1 MTAVASPAQALPTNP
16 TQLPMTNSKTV
27 LSRKA
32 HPGFKAA
39 ERSIESREGISKD
52 RAGAI
57 LASAARNASPA
68 AKRANPNLARVQA

>member
-1 MTAVASPAQALPTNP
+1 MILAAASQALPTNP
-16 TQLPMTNSKTV
+16 TLLPMSSHKPL

-32 HPGFKAA
+32 HPGFKAVQQNIA
-39 ERSIESREGISKD
+39 SREGISKD

-57 LASAARNASPA
+57 LAAASRNASPA

>member
-1 MTAVASPAQALPTNP
+1 MTASSPASQDLPTNP
-16 TQLPMTNSKTV
+16 TQLPMTHSKTI
-27 LSRKA
+27 LARKA

-39 ERSIESREGISKD
+39 EQSIARREGISKD

>member
-1 MTAVASPAQALPTNP
+1 MTASTQALPTNP
-16 TQLPMTNSKTV
+16 TQLPMTNSKPL

-32 HPGFKAA
+32 HPGFQAV
-39 ERSIESREGISKD
+39 EQSIAKREGISKD